1 MLIGLSALAIGF
13 TGSAGATYE
22 TNPTSNVV
30 GAECSVVAA
39 GVSTTAFNTSG
50 DGKKSDG
57 KLQVAVSGAPNAVVI
72 EVLDPA
78 GAQIHGVA
86 VQHVDPAIQSQ
97 GYYFGVPVKIGRAS
111 CRERV
116 CQSV

>member
-39 GVSTTAFNTSG
+39 GVSTTAFNTPG

-57 KLQVAVSGAPNAVVI
+57 KLQVAVSGAPNAVLI

-78 GAQIHGVA
+78 GPQITTAA
-86 VQHVDPAIQSQ
+86 VQHVTSGCVA
-97 GYYFGVPVKIGRAS
+97 
-111 CRERV
+111 CRETDG
-116 CQSV
+116 QSGSVMVYAATHNKKK

>member
-22 TNPTSNVV
+22 PNPTSNVV
-30 GAECSVVAA
+30 GAECSVVAS

-57 KLQVAVSGAPNAVVI
+57 KLPLAVSGAPNAVVI
-72 EVLDPA
+72 EVLAPA
-78 GAQIHGVA
+78 GAQRHRVA
-86 VQHVDPAIQSQ
+86 VPHVDPALQSP
-97 GYYFGVPVKIGRAS
+97 GHHLR
-111 CRERV
+111 
-116 CQSV
+116 